1 MDNELK
7 EVYVAYSN
15 ENTVLYVG
23 QGNIGRHKHCKS
35 GISHNKELNRYYFLN
50 GEDSS
55 MKVNIIQTFNNTSDA
70 LLLEKEL
77 IKSLNPLFNSVHN
90 VKEDVD
96 CGINTKNF
104 THWSKAY
111 YEAFKHDD
119 IGTVE
124 YLQNSN
130 RKFYEIVETIGIDE
144 IKNTGFHKTK
154 SKAKYKKIV
163 GINSIS
169 SSKSKAYKNLK
180 LKSGGFYTYSEI
192 KDKIQEC
199 FDKLGLKSKAKA
211 TDIKQVFNVKRTT
224 RSGVEGYLIGDKI

>member
-15 ENTVLYVG
+15 DGTALYVG
-23 QGNIGRHKHCKS
+23 QGNIGRNKHCTS
-35 GISHNKELNRYYFLN
+35 GYSHNKELNRYYFLN

-77 IKSLNPLFNSVHN
+77 IKSLKPLFNNTHN
-90 VKEDVD
+90 PKEDD
-96 CGINTKNF
+96 DFRINTKNF

-111 YEAFKHDD
+111 YEAIKHDD

-224 RSGVEGYLIGDKI
+224 RSGVEGYLIGDKV

>member
-15 ENTVLYVG
+15 DGTALYVG
-23 QGNIGRHKHCKS
+23 QGNIGRHKHCMS
-35 GISHNKELNRYYFLN
+35 GYSHNKELKRYYNLKE
-50 GEDSS
+50 EDSS
-55 MKVNIIQTFNNTSDA
+55 MKVSIIQTFNNTSDA

-77 IKSLNPLFNSVHN
+77 IKSLKPLFNNTHN
-90 VKEDVD
+90 PKEDGD

-111 YEAFKHDD
+111 YEAIKHDD
-119 IGTVE
+119 IETIE

-144 IKNTGFHKTK
+144 VKNTGFHKTK
-154 SKAKYKKIV
+154 SKSKYKKIV

-224 RSGVEGYLIGDKI
+224 RSGVEGYLIGDKV

>member
-1 MDNELK
+1 MDNESK

-15 ENTVLYVG
+15 EGTALYVG
-23 QGNIGRHKHCKS
+23 QGNIGRHKHCMS
-35 GISHNKELNRYYFLN
+35 GISHNKELNRHYFLN

-77 IKSLNPLFNSVHN
+77 IKSLKPLFNNIHN
-90 VKEDVD
+90 VKDGDD
-96 CGINTKNF
+96 CIVNTKNF

-119 IGTVE
+119 IETIE
-124 YLQNSN
+124 YLKESN
-130 RKFYEIVETIGIDE
+130 GKFYEIVDTIGIDE

-180 LKSGGFYTYSEI
+180 FKSGGFYTYSEI

-224 RSGVEGYLIGDKI
+224 RSGVEGYLIGDKV